1 MLTTPPSRPLSL
13 NHPWQGLLKD
23 WKGDI
28 GSISLKGPYV
38 TLFSIFLNHYNLY
51 SHQLNNKN
59 THALILLFTTIFGH
73 WNLTECWANR
83 FKFEWNACKNL

>member
-1 MLTTPPSRPLSL
+1 MLTQPPPTPPPSRPLSL

-73 WNLTECWANR
+73 
-83 FKFEWNACKNL
+83 